1 MALDFRVWKGC
12 ENLTTV
18 VELLFLRTS
27 AAWSVLESTFDHCDR
42 TWGRVSQHH
51 DWHDDREV
59 KRLPHRHAT
68 LVAAEANVAMF
79 LLQ

>member
-1 MALDFRVWKGC
+1 
-12 ENLTTV
+12 
-18 VELLFLRTS
+18 
-27 AAWSVLESTFDHCDR
+27 VLESTFDHCDR